1 MSVVERLN
9 TALGGRYR
17 IERELGAGGMATVF
31 LADDL
36 RHHRRVAIKVM
47 RPELAAVIGADRF
60 LAEIT
65 TTANLQHPH
74 ILPLF
79 DSGTVEGTVFYV
91 MPFVD
96 GESLRDRLDREKQL
110 PIDEAVRIATE
121 AAGALHYAHGHGV
134 IHRDIKPENILLHG
148 GHALVADFGI
158 ALAAA
163 RTGGS
168 RMTETGMSLGTPAYM
183 SPEQAMGER
192 ALDARTDI
200 YALGCVLYEMLV
212 GDPPHAGSTA
222 QAIVAKV
229 ITEKPA
235 SIIAHRDR
243 VPEHV
248 EDSVMT
254 ALEKLPADR
263 FASAAEF
270 AAALGG
276 RNTRPARTARPAAGA
291 PGDSARPR
299 RWAMAAGALVAA
311 GVLFGVA
318 AGWTGRGW
326 SARPV
331 IEAPIRFTASFGVL
345 GGDWPYLSI
354 APDGR
359 RIMRPVSDSAG
370 VTRLM
375 VLDLGTGAAASVPGT
390 EHAYGGEFSP
400 RGDWIAFTA
409 NGQLRKIAV
418 QGGPAAVLS
427 TMRVD
432 NMGVAW
438 IDDGQVIFSGR
449 GTGLWRVAAEGG
461 APVQL
466 TRLDTTRNEFGHW
479 APQVLPGGRAVIYSS
494 YAERTRI
501 EAYDFASGRTTVL
514 LDGAVFGRYSPS
526 GHLLFARDG
535 AVFAIPFDPARLA
548 VSGAAVPVQDDVV
561 WEANNALAGFGVS
574 ANGTFVY
581 LRASEWFGDR
591 TLVWRDRAGRDTT
604 VIDTRG
610 AFAHPRLSPDG
621 RWIALTV
628 RRPKPDV
635 WLFDVSRSVLTQLT
649 RAPAA
654 AFNAVWLPDSRSI
667 VYTHE
672 SPVYNL
678 HRIPIDASAPDGL
691 LLASAFDKF
700 ASSISPDSLHLL
712 LTEATTGDRVMIA
725 RLDGGGEPRLLT
737 ETSLEQR
744 LGVFSPDGRWIAY
757 SEHGDG
763 VGDIYIRSVS
773 GAGGRRLVSAGG
785 GMQPRWTRG
794 GREIVYMTGTTMMSV
809 AVDPVT
815 GTVGA
820 PTALFSVTDL
830 ERERGGPIHSYDV
843 TADGQRFLV
852 VKSNVRPAAQPL
864 GVVLN
869 WRPDVPA
876 ATPGRRSP
884 RASSTRNA
892 AQR

>member
-1 MSVVERLN
+1 VSQIPDRLAA
-9 TALGGRYR
+9 ALADRYR
-17 IERELGAGGMATVF
+17 IERELGAGGMATVY

-168 RMTETGMSLGTPAYM
+168 RMTETGMSLGTPTYM

-192 ALDARTDI
+192 AIDVRTDI

-248 EDSVMT
+248 EDAVMT

-270 AAALGG
+270 AAALAG
-276 RNTRPARTARPAAGA
+276 RSTRAAGTVRRPRTAGRAGAPPSPADTARSRRRVAAAGA
-291 PGDSARPR
+291 IVATV
-299 RWAMAAGALVAA
+299 ALLGA
-311 GVLFGVA
+311 A

-326 SARPV
+326 TARAPAP
-331 IEAPIRFTASFGVL
+331 APIRFSASL
-345 GGDWPYLSI
+345 GEPGADRPYLSI
-354 APDGR
+354 SPDGR
-359 RIMRPVSDSAG
+359 RIMRAVADSAG
-370 VTRLM
+370 VPRLL
-375 VLDLGTGAAASVPGT
+375 VLDLGTGAVTTVPGT
-390 EHAYGGEFSP
+390 EHANGAEFSP

-409 NGQLRKIAV
+409 NGELRKIAV
-418 QGGPAAVLS
+418 QGGPATVLIN

-432 NMGVAW
+432 NGGVAW
-438 IDDGQVIFSGR
+438 TDDGQIVFSGR
-449 GTGLWRVAAEGG
+449 GTGLWRVSAEGG
-461 APVQL
+461 TPVQL
-466 TRLDTTRNEFGHW
+466 TRLDSTRNEFGHW
-479 APQVLPGGRAVIYSS
+479 APRMLPDGRALIYSN
-494 YAERTRI
+494 YAGRSRV
-501 EAYDFASGRTTVL
+501 EAYDLATGRTTVL
-514 LDGAVFGRYSPS
+514 VDGAVFGRYSPT

-535 AVFAIPFDPARLA
+535 AVFAIPFDAARLE
-548 VSGAAVPVQDDVV
+548 VSGVAAPVQDDVV
-561 WEANNALAGFGVS
+561 WEANNALAGFDVS

-581 LRASEWFGDR
+581 LRASDWFSDR
-591 TLVWRDRAGRDTT
+591 TLVWRDRAGRDTP
-604 VIDTRG
+604 VIDAPG
-610 AFAHPRLSPDG
+610 AYQEPRLSPDG
-621 RWIALTV
+621 RWIALTIS
-628 RRPKPDV
+628 RPKLDV
-635 WLFDVSRSVLTQLT
+635 WLYDVARGVLTQLT
-649 RAPAA
+649 RAPAV

-667 VYTHE
+667 VYTRE
-672 SPVYNL
+672 NPVYDL
-678 HRIPIDASAPDGL
+678 HRIPIDASAPDAL
-691 LLASAFDKF
+691 LSASAFDKY
-700 ASSISPDSLHLL
+700 ASSISSDGELML
-712 LTEATTGDRVMIA
+712 LTESTTGDRVMIA
-725 RLDGGGEPRLLT
+725 TVDGSGPLRPVA

-744 LGVFSPDGRWIAY
+744 LGMFSPDGRWIAY
-757 SEHGDG
+757 SEHDDG
-763 VGDIYIRSVS
+763 RGDIYIRSVS

-785 GMQPRWTRG
+785 GMQPRWTKG
-794 GREIVYMTGTTMMSV
+794 GREIVYLTGTALMSV
-809 AVDPVT
+809 NVDPET
-815 GTVGA
+815 GTVGSPA
-820 PTALFSVTDL
+820 TLFRITDL
-830 ERERGGPIHSYDV
+830 DRDRDGRVHSYDV
-843 TADGQRFLV
+843 TPDGQRFLV
-852 VKSNVRPAAQPL
+852 VKHMPRRAVQPL

-869 WRPDVPA
+869 WRP
-876 ATPGRRSP
+876 
-884 RASSTRNA
+884 
-892 AQR
+892 